1 MCCLM
6 KNFYTLLFCL
16 ASALLNAQITISATD
31 MPGVNDTLRY
41 STGATT
47 GLNATT
53 IASNTGINYTWDFS
67 ALTPTDQLLQSF
79 KASTAT
85 PYFLYFAGMIGYK
98 RADSVVL
105 GPLTQKNVWDFYKNT
120 ASKSQHVY

>member
-1 MCCLM
+1 M
-6 KNFYTLLFCL
+6 KNLCLLIFCFL
-16 ASALLNAQITISATD
+16 SALLNAQTAITITSAD
-31 MPGVNDTLRY
+31 MPVVNDTVRY
-41 STGATT
+41 STGATS

-53 IASNTGINYTWDFS
+53 IAANTGANYVWNFS
-67 ALTPTDQLLQSF
+67 ALTPTDQLLESY
-79 KASTAT
+79 KSSTAT

-120 ASKSQHVY
+120 TTPAEIM